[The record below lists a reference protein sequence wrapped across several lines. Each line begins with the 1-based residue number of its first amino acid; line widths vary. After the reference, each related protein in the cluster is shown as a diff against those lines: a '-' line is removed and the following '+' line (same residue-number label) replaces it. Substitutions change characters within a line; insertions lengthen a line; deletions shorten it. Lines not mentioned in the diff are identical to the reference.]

1 MNFLYKIKSMKIK
14 FSSIIFALTIL
25 IIIIS
30 TTYSYTDHYKN
41 FKKIEMNVYRN
52 GEIIGFSNYEF
63 INNGNILEVLNTT
76 EFKVIVLGAKLF
88 SIKST
93 SLNSSSDD
101 NFVSILII

>member
-63 INNGNILEVLNTT
+63 INNGNILEVLN
-76 EFKVIVLGAKLF
+76 L
-88 SIKST
+88 
-93 SLNSSSDD
+93 SL
-101 NFVSILII
+101 IHI